1 MNKFKAIFISTLVL
15 ISMSAI
21 SAPKV
26 YGKLNI
32 AVDSDSSDV
41 TSNSDNSTDIDLISN
56 ASRLG
61 FKGKVDMKN
70 GLTGIYQI
78 EYEIDITGDSTKGPK
93 NLVSIDDSG
102 TAVLGAGPDNTFGTA
117 DDVITVTDPTFN
129 KENSGVQF
137 NQRNSFVG
145 LKGSFGTFKLGTHD
159 TPLKLAQLKADLFN
173 DLVGDIKNVTDGEN
187 RIGSFFGY
195 DSPVFGGGVSISL
208 SLGKGKDDGINTD
221 LDGEFGN
228 NISVSLKYDIDVI
241 KFVLATENNSIKG
254 FDHNRLGMM
263 IPAGPVTIGL
273 IHTTTESSIGN
284 SVDYDA
290 TTVSIAGKVAD
301 GKGKIKFQYGTSDKS
316 EGLTQTS
323 IGYDHKLFKKFKIFT
338 YVTRRSQDA
347 AGEDDSHVGLGIEY
361 KF

>member
-1 MNKFKAIFISTLVL
+1 
-15 ISMSAI
+15 MSAI

-32 AVDSDSSDV
+32 SVNNDSSDT
-41 TSNSDNSTDIDLISN
+41 TSNTDNSSDIDLISN

-61 FKGKVDMKN
+61 FKGQVDMKN

-78 EYEIDITGDSTKGPK
+78 EYQVDIT
-93 NLVSIDDSG
+93 N
-102 TAVLGAGPDNTFGTA
+102 DNTKSK
-117 DDVITVTDPTFN
+117 TFD
-129 KENSGVQF
+129 
-137 NQRNSFVG
+137 QRNSFVG
-145 LKGSFGTFKLGTHD
+145 LKGNFGTFKLGTHD

-173 DLVGDIKNVTDGEN
+173 DLKGDIKNTTDGEN

-241 KFVLATENNSIKG
+241 KFVIATENNSIKG

-284 SVDYDA
+284 TVDYDA

-316 EGLTQTS
+316 PGLTQTQ

>member
-1 MNKFKAIFISTLVL
+1 
-15 ISMSAI
+15 MSAI

-32 AVDSDSSDV
+32 SVNNDSSDI
-41 TSNSDNSTDIDLISN
+41 TSNTDNSSDIDLISN

-61 FKGKVDMKN
+61 FKGQVDMKN

-78 EYEIDITGDSTKGPK
+78 EYQVDIT
-93 NLVSIDDSG
+93 N
-102 TAVLGAGPDNTFGTA
+102 DNTKSK
-117 DDVITVTDPTFN
+117 TFD
-129 KENSGVQF
+129 
-137 NQRNSFVG
+137 QRNSFVG
-145 LKGSFGTFKLGTHD
+145 LKGNFGTFKLGTHD

-173 DLVGDIKNVTDGEN
+173 DLKGDIKNTTDGEN

-347 AGEDDSHVGLGIEY
+347 ANKDDSHVGLGIEY